1 MKKFLVFLGLFFGL
15 FAMVAQKV
23 YAFDIVPQFVSMVYT
38 NTLGLYQAPNDIV
51 LYQQPDESSPV
62 VDNIKWNKT
71 TIDPNTVNAQDLFV
85 VYMPQKNLG
94 FMAVIDENENWVQ
107 VIYNNSTGDAGWIK
121 KDDPYRFM
129 TWINFYNIY
138 ARKYGLKMLSGVEDE
153 VKNIHIAADEY
164 SKIIGTV
171 NMPQKINLHAI
182 KGNWALVSVYDLDR
196 RSKTGYIRW
205 RSEDGVKY
213 FFPDIQ

>member
-85 VYMPQKNLG
+85 VYLPQKNLG

>member
-1 MKKFLVFLGLFFGL
+1 MKKFLVFLGLFLGL
-15 FAMVAQKV
+15 FVVVAQKV

-85 VYMPQKNLG
+85 VYLPQKNLG

>member
-1 MKKFLVFLGLFFGL
+1 MKKFLVFLGLFLAL
-15 FAMVAQKV
+15 FVVVVQKV

-85 VYMPQKNLG
+85 VYLPQKNLG